1 MLTTLD
7 LYVFTHLLLGGRV
20 GCARAA
26 FDARSR
32 TVMFL
37 QTTKIPST
45 GLYTFYCC
53 IHCVA

>member
-37 QTTKIPST
+37 QITKIPST
-45 GLYTFYCC
+45 GLYTFYCY